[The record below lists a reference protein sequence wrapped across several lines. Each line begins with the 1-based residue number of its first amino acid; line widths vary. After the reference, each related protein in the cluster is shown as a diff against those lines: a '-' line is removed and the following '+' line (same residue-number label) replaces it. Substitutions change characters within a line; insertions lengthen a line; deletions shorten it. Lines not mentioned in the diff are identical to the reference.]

1 MVLSNAKIG
10 KYRMPAVTHRLFSGR
25 ILLILQKETAGS
37 LTVTHENGITS
48 TCEIK

>member
-1 MVLSNAKIG
+1 MSDDNELQDITGPLYQQYES
-10 KYRMPAVTHRLFSGR
+10 
-25 ILLILQKETAGS
+25 LILQKETAGS